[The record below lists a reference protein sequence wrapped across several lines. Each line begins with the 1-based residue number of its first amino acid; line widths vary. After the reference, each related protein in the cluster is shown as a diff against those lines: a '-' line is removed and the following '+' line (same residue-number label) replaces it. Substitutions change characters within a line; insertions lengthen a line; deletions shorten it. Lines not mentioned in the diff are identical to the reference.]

1 MKGLFKTIMYTM
13 CLTLVFQGCSDD
25 DSTVT
30 GDDHDHEIST
40 PTTYQFPSRFN
51 DGESSVSY
59 TGQVVR
65 NVLIKDLKKL
75 ASSGSAATDSATM
88 TDLFRNGGDSNADLL
103 NITAND
109 LPTLQ
114 KKWSDFDNTKNLSG
128 KIASDVMLGFGKTPT
143 DQMYEWFAQVASG
156 ILITADSLELNQV
169 IGKGLSGVVGYY
181 QGTSVYMP
189 KIDTDNN
196 SVASSE
202 GAAYTAMEHHWDES
216 FGYFGAARDY
226 NTMYT
231 DAGLKG
237 KTVSYDS
244 NADGSIDYKTEYCF
258 DWAYYAGKWDAKC
271 ADAGCTTDS
280 DLTGTIMNAY
290 LDGRTLIH
298 NQGALPDIQTQRD
311 IVVNTWE
318 KLVAASVIGYINSVI
333 GKIAPES
340 TASVYHSWAEMRAF
354 AMALQYN
361 SYMEIEMSVLEEI
374 ITDMG
379 NAPPVPSDYAAYT
392 IKLQGIKTK
401 LQAAYNFADANMAAW

>member
-1 MKGLFKTIMYTM
+1 MKNFIKTVLYTM
-13 CLTLVFQGCSDD
+13 CFTLVFQGCSDD
-25 DSTVT
+25 DSSVM
-30 GDDHDHEIST
+30 GDGHDHDHEIST
-40 PTTYQFPSRFN
+40 PSTYDFASRFN

-65 NVLIKDLKKL
+65 NVLIKDLKSL

-88 TDLFRNGGDSNADLL
+88 IDLFRNGGASAADLL
-103 NITAND
+103 N
-109 LPTLQ
+109 PQLQ
-114 KKWSDFDNTKNLSG
+114 TKWSDFSNTKNLSG
-128 KIASDVMLGFGKTPT
+128 KIASEIMLGFGKTPT
-143 DQMYEWFAQVASG
+143 DQMYEWFSQVASG
-156 ILITADSLELNQV
+156 TLITADSLELNQV

-189 KIDTDNN
+189 KIDTDDN
-196 SVASSE
+196 SVASSD
-202 GAAYTAMEHHWDES
+202 GAAYTDMEHHWDES

-231 DAGLKG
+231 DTGLKG

-271 ADAGCTTDS
+271 ADAGCTSDN

-290 LDGRTLIH
+290 LEGRTLIH
-298 NQGALPDIQTQRD
+298 NQEALTAIQAQRT

-333 GKIAPES
+333 SKIAPES

-361 SYMEIEMSVLEEI
+361 SYMQISLTDLTSI

-379 NAPPVPSDYAAYT
+379 NAPPATADYAAYT
-392 IKLQGIKTK
+392 TKLQAMKTK
-401 LQAAYNFADANMAAW
+401 LQTAYSFADINMTAW

>member
-1 MKGLFKTIMYTM
+1 MNNFIKTITYIM
-13 CLTLVFQGCSDD
+13 CLTFIFQGCSDD
-25 DSTVT
+25 SSVI
-30 GDDHDHEIST
+30 GDDHDHALST
-40 PTTYQFPSRFN
+40 PTTYEFASRFN

-65 NVLIKDLKKL
+65 NVLIKDLKTL
-75 ASSGSAATDSATM
+75 ASSGTAATDSATM
-88 TDLFRNGGDSNADLL
+88 TDLFRNGGASTANLL
-103 NITAND
+103 N
-109 LPTLQ
+109 PQLQ
-114 KKWSDFDNTKNLSG
+114 TKWSDFSNTKNLSG

-156 ILITADSLELNQV
+156 TLITADSLELNQV

-271 ADAGCTTDS
+271 ADAGCTIDN

-290 LDGRTLIH
+290 LEGRTLIH
-298 NQGALPDIQTQRD
+298 NQESLPDIQAQRD
-311 IVVNTWE
+311 LVVNNWE
-318 KLVAASVIGYINSVI
+318 KLVAASVIGYVNSVI
-333 GKIAPES
+333 GKIAPGS

-361 SYMEIEMSVLEEI
+361 SYMQIQMSDLEAI

-379 NAPPVPSDYAAYT
+379 NAPPAPADYENYT
-392 IKLQGIKTK
+392 TKLQGIKTK

>member
-1 MKGLFKTIMYTM
+1 MKGLLKTIMYTV
-13 CLTLVFQGCSDD
+13 CATLVFQGCSEDS
-25 DSTVT
+25 DSTTESTVDNT
-30 GDDHDHEIST
+30 ITT
-40 PTTYQFPSRFN
+40 PTTYEFASRFN

-65 NVLIKDLKKL
+65 NVLIKDLKTL
-75 ASSGSAATDSATM
+75 ASSGTAATDSATM
-88 TDLFRNGGDSNADLL
+88 TDLFRNGGASSANLL
-103 NITAND
+103 N
-109 LPTLQ
+109 PQLQ
-114 KKWSDFDNTKNLSG
+114 TKWSDFSNTKNLSG
-128 KIASDVMLGFGKTPT
+128 KIASETMLGFGKTPT
-143 DQMYEWFAQVASG
+143 EQMYEWFAQVASG
-156 ILITADSLELNQV
+156 TLITTDSLELNQV

-189 KIDTDNN
+189 KIDVDDNT
-196 SVASSE
+196 VPSSD

-231 DAGLKG
+231 DTGLKG

-244 NADGSIDYKTEYCF
+244 NADGSIDYKTEYYF

-271 ADAGCTTDS
+271 ADAGCTS
-280 DLTGTIMNAY
+280 DNDFTGTIMGAY
-290 LDGRTLIH
+290 LEGRTLIH
-298 NQGALPDIQTQRD
+298 NQAALTSIQAQRT

-361 SYMEIEMSVLEEI
+361 SYMLISSSDLTSI

-379 NAPPVPSDYAAYT
+379 NAPPAPADYATYT
-392 IKLQGIKTK
+392 TKLQAMKTK
-401 LQAAYNFADANMAAW
+401 LQSAYSFADANMAAW

>member
-1 MKGLFKTIMYTM
+1 MNNFIKSITYTM
-13 CLTLVFQGCSDD
+13 CLMLVFQGCSDD

-30 GDDHDHEIST
+30 GDNHDHDHEIST
-40 PTTYQFPSRFN
+40 PGTYEFSSRFN

-65 NVLIKDLKKL
+65 NVLIKDLKTL
-75 ASSGSAATDSATM
+75 ASSGTAATDSATM
-88 TDLFRNGGDSNADLL
+88 TDLFRNGGASTANLL
-103 NITAND
+103 N
-109 LPTLQ
+109 PQLQ
-114 KKWSDFDNTKNLSG
+114 TKWSDFSNTKNLSG

-156 ILITADSLELNQV
+156 TLITADSLELNQV

-271 ADAGCTTDS
+271 ADAGCTIDN

-290 LDGRTLIH
+290 LEGRTLIH
-298 NQGALPDIQTQRD
+298 NQESLPDIQAQRD
-311 IVVNTWE
+311 LVVNNWE
-318 KLVAASVIGYINSVI
+318 KLVAASVIGYVNSVI
-333 GKIAPES
+333 GKIAPGS

-361 SYMEIEMSVLEEI
+361 SYMQIQMSDLEAI

-379 NAPPVPSDYAAYT
+379 NAPPAPADYENYT
-392 IKLQGIKTK
+392 TKLQGIKTK